1 MARIQLENITKRYKG
16 MKEGRAAV
24 DRLSLDI
31 QDNEFFVLFGP
42 AGAGKTTVLKTIA
55 GIEFPNEGLVKIGGE
70 IVNLI
75 ESMYR
80 NVSMVFENYAL
91 YPHLSVYDNI
101 AFPMR
106 SPLHRKDEDEI
117 KKAVERVVKMMKIDG
132 LCDRKPSQLSNG
144 QRQRVAIGRCLVREP
159 TVFLMDEP
167 LAHLD
172 AKLRHFMRGELKEMQ
187 SAFNTTTIYVTHDFM
202 EAMSLADRVAVMNNG
217 RIEQLGSSLQMY
229 YAPVNEF
236 VARLFGEPEITI
248 FPAEISSENGRLAL
262 KALGQE
268 EPLFPERDA
277 GYALQAAGASSVD
290 VGIRGID
297 IAFSLT
303 PQGAGWIKGTVYAS
317 EPIGNKVIMTAD
329 VNGEKIRIA
338 APNNTVAGVD
348 EPVYLMFNMKNAL
361 FFDGVTKTSINK
373 PSALKAAE
381 SGVARKGS
389 GSPYRGEKTE
399 RDSI

>member
-1 MARIQLENITKRYKG
+1 MARIQLENVTKRYKG

-24 DRLSLDI
+24 DHLSLDI

-75 ESMYR
+75 EPMYR

-91 YPHLSVYDNI
+91 YPHFSVYDNI

-106 SPLHRKDEDEI
+106 SPLHKKDEAYI
-117 KKAVERVVKMMKIDG
+117 QKAVERVVKMMKIDG
-132 LCDRKPSQLSNG
+132 LYDRKPSQLSNG

-159 TVFLMDEP
+159 KVFLMDEP

-202 EAMSLADRVAVMNNG
+202 EAMSLADRIAVMNNG
-217 RIEQLGSSLQMY
+217 KIEQLGSSLQMY
-229 YAPVNEF
+229 YTPVNEF

-248 FPAEISSENGRLAL
+248 FPAELSSKNGRLGL

-268 EPLFPERDA
+268 QPLFPEKDA
-277 GYALQAAGASSVD
+277 GHALQEAGAASVD

-297 IAFSLT
+297 IQFSLA
-303 PQGAGWIKGTVYAS
+303 PQDASWIKGAIYAF

-329 VNGEKIRIA
+329 VKGEKIRIA
-338 APNNTVAGVD
+338 APNSTSADLD
-348 EPVYLMFNMKNAL
+348 EAVYLKFNMKNAL
-361 FFDGVTKTSINK
+361 FFDGVSKTIITHK
-373 PSALKAAE
+373 K
-381 SGVARKGS
+381 
-389 GSPYRGEKTE
+389 
-399 RDSI
+399 